1 MFSGGSKE
9 NIGKNRVKRLC
20 QRVINLNEPETQL
33 KITSTILMNMRSG
46 EIKDATLTRSK
57 LNLVIVNATNDSI
70 IWRQI
75 ILVKSRRRKSLN
87 TLTSLL
93 VFVLYS
99 NQRDIR
105 D

>member
-1 MFSGGSKE
+1 MFSGGSKG
-9 NIGKNRVKRLC
+9 NIGKNRVKRLY

-33 KITSTILMNMRSG
+33 NINSTVLMNMRFG
-46 EIKDATLTRSK
+46 EIKDETLTHSK
-57 LNLVIVNATNDSI
+57 FNLVVVNATNESI

-99 NQRDIR
+99 KQRDIR

>member
-33 KITSTILMNMRSG
+33 KITSTILMNMRFG

-57 LNLVIVNATNDSI
+57 LNLVIVNATNERI

-75 ILVKSRRRKSLN
+75 ILVKSRSKSLN

-99 NQRDIR
+99 KQRDIR